1 MRLFGLVS
9 AREHQRLLDAQAAA
23 TAENARL
30 LGEARGS
37 RHAAEQFLKRMG
49 EDLNEARTE
58 IRRLTDVIIELKRG
72 GHEVARPVGQ
82 VWEPYTT
89 AEADAARAA
98 QLRDADPESH
108 EQQPTTDGGPH
119 TGYLERLELVQAA
132 RQALE
137 SEIQDL

>member
-1 MRLFGLVS
+1 MRLFGLVT
-9 AREHQRLLDAQAAA
+9 AREHQKQADAHAA
-23 TAENARL
+23 TVAESARL
-30 LGEARGS
+30 VGEARGS

-49 EDLNEARTE
+49 EDLNEARAE

-82 VWEPYTT
+82 VWDPYTT

-98 QLRDADPESH
+98 QLRDEDPESH
-108 EQQPTTDGGPH
+108 EQLPTTDGGPRS
-119 TGYLERLELVQAA
+119 GYLEHLELEQAA
-132 RQALE
+132 REALE